1 MARLKHSISRV
12 LGAAASTSCID
23 CREISGNDADR
34 SVAPIARWPS
44 VARRLSTGLLLCVSV
59 TGLGGCANLY
69 VHSATVQQSMTQA
82 RAGLDNAKVM
92 DVFTR
97 QSQYLDALQQ
107 REAAAVI
114 ARDEA
119 QRDAQL
125 ALFLV
130 GNEGMDG
137 ATLFAQDIET
147 RLSFFYG
154 ALPAGATSVDP
165 DPEHPL
171 WRRMDI
177 IGLDAS
183 LNAQLQ
189 VGYQRAVR
197 NYQAAKGKRP
207 TDCGT
212 VLLKPPAGSD
222 DQSAQDAYG
231 ELSTRCSQI
240 AQERALAQGQ
250 ALKTAPSTSA
260 GVSTVGRATTGQAA
274 ANTGLY
280 TPYAVAFN
288 YQEAMQAVAAIQ
300 DKIAAERSAADALN
314 KSLTASEKALEAS
327 FTVKNSDTSQLG
339 TISGEIHS
347 ALSQSETYLNNPYAK
362 KVVSAKIGECVEAIV
377 DATATPTST
386 AASGTVSTGTAAG
399 TTTKASTPATSAG
412 AASGSCGSGASEAS
426 LQAALALFQA
436 AASVGDAFSNPPRIP
451 HPNVLAVARAQMSYS
466 QDVANEEIADLNAQ
480 ANAASAQLE
489 AITTVLYM
497 LSRAKTELQAANVK
511 LAAGEGL
518 TDFLANP
525 KTSHKAYRHAAAA
538 LFYYTSAWNRGQ
550 ILADEIMVESDIA
563 ERRAVV
569 QQSGRAA
576 QAWVETI
583 GPCLDT
589 LVQYGTGGIDPKT
602 VAQLIGSIGLVGT
615 AVGVNR

>member
-1 MARLKHSISRV
+1 
-12 LGAAASTSCID
+12 
-23 CREISGNDADR
+23 
-34 SVAPIARWPS
+34 
-44 VARRLSTGLLLCVSV
+44 
-59 TGLGGCANLY
+59 
-69 VHSATVQQSMTQA
+69 MTQA

-107 REAAAVI
+107 RETAAVV

-125 ALFLV
+125 ALFLL

-154 ALPAGATSVDP
+154 ALPAGATSADP
-165 DPEHPL
+165 DPKHPL

-177 IGLDAS
+177 MGIDAS

-189 VGYQRAVR
+189 DGYLRAVR
-197 NYQAAKGKRP
+197 DYQTDKGKRP

-212 VLLKPPAGSD
+212 VLLKPAAGSD
-222 DQSAQDAYG
+222 GQAAQDDYG
-231 ELSTRCSQI
+231 ELAKRCSQI
-240 AQERALAQGQ
+240 ALERTLAQAQ

-260 GVSTVGRATTGQAA
+260 GASTAGTSATGQAA
-274 ANTGLY
+274 ATTGLY

-314 KSLTASEKALEAS
+314 KSLAASEKALEAS
-327 FTVKNSDTSQLG
+327 FTVKKSDSGQLTS
-339 TISGEIHS
+339 ISGEIHS
-347 ALSQSETYLNNPYAK
+347 ALSQGETYLNNPYAK

-377 DATATPTST
+377 DATATSM
-386 AASGTVSTGTAAG
+386 AASGTASTGTAAG
-399 TTTKASTPATSAG
+399 STTKTSTPVTGTA

-426 LQAALALFQA
+426 QQAALALFQA
-436 AASVGDAFSNPPRIP
+436 AAGVGDVFSNPPRIP

-489 AITTVLYM
+489 AITTALYM
-497 LSRAKTELQAANVK
+497 LSRAKTELRAANVK

-525 KTSHKAYRHAAAA
+525 KTSHEAYRHAAAA
-538 LFYYTSAWNRGQ
+538 LFYYTSAWNRGE
-550 ILADEIMVESDIA
+550 ILADEIVVESDIA

-583 GPCLDT
+583 GPGLDT

-602 VAQLIGSIGLVGT
+602 LAQLIGSFGLVGT

>member
-1 MARLKHSISRV
+1 
-12 LGAAASTSCID
+12 
-23 CREISGNDADR
+23 
-34 SVAPIARWPS
+34 
-44 VARRLSTGLLLCVSV
+44 
-59 TGLGGCANLY
+59 
-69 VHSATVQQSMTQA
+69 MTQA

-97 QSQYLDALQQ
+97 QSQYLDTLQQ
-107 REAAAVI
+107 REVAAVI

-130 GNEGMDG
+130 GDEGMDG
-137 ATLFAQDIET
+137 ATLLAQDIET

-154 ALPAGATSVDP
+154 ALPAGDTSVDP
-165 DPEHPL
+165 DPGHPL

-177 IGLDAS
+177 IGLDVRLA
-183 LNAQLQ
+183 AQLQ
-189 VGYQRAVR
+189 DGYQRAVR
-197 NYQAAKGKRP
+197 DYQAAKGKRP
-207 TDCGT
+207 TDCVT
-212 VLLKPPAGSD
+212 VLLKPPVGND
-222 DQSAQDAYG
+222 DQPAQNDYT
-231 ELSTRCSQI
+231 ELATRCTQL
-240 AQERALAQGQ
+240 AQERALAQAQ
-250 ALKTAPSTSA
+250 ALKPARGATAT
-260 GVSTVGRATTGQAA
+260 ATTGQAA
-274 ANTGLY
+274 GNARLY

-288 YQEAMQAVAAIQ
+288 YQEALQAVAAIQ

-314 KSLTASEKALEAS
+314 KSLTASEKALETSLTA
-327 FTVKNSDTSQLG
+327 KNGDSGQLS
-339 TISGEIHS
+339 TFRGEIHT
-347 ALSQSETYLNNPYAK
+347 ALSQGETYLNNPYAK
-362 KVVSAKIGECVEAIV
+362 KIVSAKLGECIEAIV

-386 AASGTVSTGTAAG
+386 AASGTASTGKTAG
-399 TTTKASTPATSAG
+399 STTKASTPAASAA
-412 AASGSCGSGASEAS
+412 AASGSCGSGAGEAS
-426 LQAALALFQA
+426 LQAAWALFQA
-436 AASVGDAFSNPPRIP
+436 AANVGDAFSDPPRIP
-451 HPNVLAVARAQMSYS
+451 HPNVLAVARAQTSYS

-489 AITTVLYM
+489 AITTALYM
-497 LSRAKTELQAANVK
+497 LSRAKTGLHAANVK

-518 TDFLANP
+518 TDFFANP
-525 KTSHKAYRHAAAA
+525 KTSHEAYRHATAA

-550 ILADEIMVESDIA
+550 ILADEILVESDIA

-569 QQSGRAA
+569 QQSARAT

-583 GPCLDT
+583 GPGLDT